1 MSTVWRDLTQ
11 EQLDAAYDQA
21 AYAPNRLQILA
32 RYETD
37 SQAVRARLGEP
48 ERRAYGPGA
57 KEKLDIYRCGD
68 ANAPVNIFI
77 HGGAWRSGLAAHYAF
92 FAELFVHAG
101 AHLVLPDFDWVQECD
116 GDLMPIADQV
126 QRAIAWVGENMAD
139 IGGDRS
145 RLFISGHS
153 SGAHLAGVALTADWP
168 DRFGLPDDFIRG
180 ALLCSGMYDLEPVR
194 LSARSSYVSFTDE
207 SEQALSPQRHLDQ
220 IKCPL
225 ILAYGTLETPEFQRQ
240 TRDFAEHLSKAEKQV
255 ELLVAEGCNHFEILE
270 TLANPYGLL
279 GRAFLQQM
287 GLRPHGA
294 A

>member
-1 MSTVWRDLTQ
+1 MTAVWRDLTQ

-32 RYETD
+32 RYEAN
-37 SQAVRARLGEP
+37 SQAVRARIGEP

-57 KEKLDIYRCGD
+57 KEQLDIYRCGD

-101 AHLVLPDFDWVQECD
+101 VHLVVPDFDWVQECD
-116 GDLMPIADQV
+116 GDLMPMAHQV
-126 QRAIAWVGENMAD
+126 QRAIAWVYENMDD
-139 IGGDRS
+139 IGGDPT
-145 RLFISGHS
+145 RLFVSGHS
-153 SGAHLAGVALTADWP
+153 SGAHLAGVALTTDWLG
-168 DRFGLPDDFIRG
+168 RFGLPSGFIQG
-180 ALLCSGMYDLEPVR
+180 ALLCSGMYDLEPVS
-194 LSARSSYVSFTDE
+194 LSARSSYVNCNNE
-207 SEQALSPQRHLDQ
+207 SEDALSPQRHLDQ
-220 IKCPL
+220 INCPL

-240 TRDFAEHLSKAEKQV
+240 TRDFAEHLATGGKRV

-279 GRAFLQQM
+279 GRAVLDQM
-287 GLRPHGA
+287 GLRPHGEA
-294 A
+294 